1 MAVMEQNL
9 INVLLGGLSVIIG
22 AVISTIYNSVK
33 ELERTDKDIN
43 EKLSAIEVAV
53 AGNYVKRDE
62 FINTIERLFTKLD
75 SIDQKLDAKADK

>member
-1 MAVMEQNL
+1 MEQNL

-33 ELERTDKDIN
+33 ELERSDKDIN
-43 EKLSAIEVAV
+43 DKLSAIEVAV

>member
-1 MAVMEQNL
+1 MEQNL

-22 AVISTIYNSVK
+22 AVISSIYNSVK
-33 ELERTDKDIN
+33 ELERSDNDIN

>member
-1 MAVMEQNL
+1 MEQNL

-22 AVISTIYNSVK
+22 AVIPTIYNSVK
-33 ELERTDKDIN
+33 ELERSDKDIN